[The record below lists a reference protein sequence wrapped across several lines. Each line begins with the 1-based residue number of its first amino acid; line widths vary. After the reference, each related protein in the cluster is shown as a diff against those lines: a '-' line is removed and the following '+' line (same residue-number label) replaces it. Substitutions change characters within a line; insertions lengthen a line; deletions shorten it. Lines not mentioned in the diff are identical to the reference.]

1 MVVACM
7 CIYVDQCVS
16 VAETNSNTSQNCS
29 SKNHQP
35 LLFGTHFLPT
45 ATCKNENKITITIPC
60 KVSVLRFV
68 PIESIAH

>member
-1 MVVACM
+1 MFMVIACM

-45 ATCKNENKITITIPC
+45 ATCKMKI
-60 KVSVLRFV
+60 K
-68 PIESIAH
+68 